1 MSVYRT
7 EELPQIINSMAE
19 FLLVLLIIPNSLF
32 SCSQTQSCPSP
43 RKAPLAHSYRLQIGI
58 VCQQFSLEMSVLNW
72 NIPVFKKIIVTST
85 NSSSKD
91 EIKRQASRSHYVRW
105 EGIIKQETLW
115 GILELSLDSGKLQRQ
130 QRLQRHRNM

>member
-1 MSVYRT
+1 MSVCRT

-19 FLLVLLIIPNSLF
+19 FLLVLLIIPGFLF
-32 SCSQTQSCPSP
+32 SCSQTQSHPFP
-43 RKAPLAHSYRLQIGI
+43 RKAPQLQIQI
-58 VCQQFSLEMSVLNW
+58 RIIACPQFSLEMSMLNW

-91 EIKRQASRSHYVRW
+91 EIKRQASKKKKKKRQASRSHYARW
-105 EGIIKQETLW
+105 EGIIKQETLL

-130 QRLQRHRNM
+130 